1 MKYAIIA
8 AGEGSR
14 LSNEGVAVP
23 KPLVQV
29 GGEALI
35 DRLIRI
41 FMNNNASEIVVVCNG
56 LTGFVAAHLE
66 HLISEGLDG
75 RRVPLRF
82 VVRNTPSSM
91 HSLHAMRDMLK
102 DGPFVLTTVD
112 TVFDENEFV
121 GYVTAF
127 SSGHEDGMMGVTGYI
142 EDEKPLY
149 VELSEDG
156 RYITGFHDIPCGSG
170 VISAGIYGLGPSAM
184 RILDEC
190 VARGEM
196 RMRNF
201 QRALVAGGQRLA
213 AYRFSKVLDID
224 HASDIKRAEEMLG

>member
-14 LSNEGVAVP
+14 LYNEGVAVP
-23 KPLVQV
+23 KPLVEV

-56 LTGFVAAHLE
+56 LTDFVAAHLE
-66 HLISEGLDG
+66 HIKNEGLCG
-75 RRVPLRF
+75 RQVPLRF

-91 HSLHAMRDMLK
+91 HSLHAMRDMLA

-112 TVFDENEFV
+112 TVFDENEFA

-127 SSGHEDGMMGVTGYI
+127 GDSPNDGMMGVTGYI

-149 VELSEDG
+149 VALSGNG
-156 RYITGFHDIPCGSG
+156 RDITGFYDEPCGSG
-170 VISAGIYGLGPSAM
+170 VISAGIYGLRPSAM
-184 RILDEC
+184 KILDEC

-201 QRALVAGGQRLA
+201 QRSMVAEGLRLE

-224 HASDIKRAEEMLG
+224 HVSDIKRAEEMLG